1 MSSRARRIGLFLLG
15 VGTVA
20 ALGALVLRDQV
31 IRHRRDLFSSNP
43 VRRLAALRHLN
54 GEPATV
60 DAITVLRDFSAWEP
74 RRLLRNQAA
83 AVLERMESELRHG
96 ARSA

>member
-83 AVLERMESELRHG
+83 AVLERMEAELRHG

>member
-1 MSSRARRIGLFLLG
+1 MSRRARRIGLFLLG

-31 IRHRRDLFSSNP
+31 VRHRRDLFSSNP
-43 VRRLAALRHLN
+43 VRRLAALWHLY

-60 DAITVLRDFSAWEP
+60 DAVTVLRDFSAWEP

-83 AVLERMESELRHG
+83 AVLERMESELRYG
-96 ARSA
+96 ERTA

>member
-1 MSSRARRIGLFLLG
+1 MSRRARRIGLFLLG
-15 VGTVA
+15 VGAVG
-20 ALGALVLRDQV
+20 ALGALILRDQV
-31 IRHRRDLFSSNP
+31 LRNQRDLFSSNP

-60 DAITVLRDFSAWEP
+60 DAVTVLRDFRAWEP

-83 AVLERMESELRHG
+83 AVLDRMESELRHG
-96 ARSA
+96 ARTA

>member
-1 MSSRARRIGLFLLG
+1 MSRRTRRIGLFLLG

-31 IRHRRDLFSSNP
+31 VRHRRNLFSSNP

-60 DAITVLRDFSAWEP
+60 DAVTVLRDFSSWEP
-74 RRLLRNQAA
+74 RSLLRNQAA

-96 ARSA
+96 ARTA

>member
-31 IRHRRDLFSSNP
+31 MRHRRDLFSSNP

-60 DAITVLRDFSAWEP
+60 DAVTVLRDFSAWEP

>member
-1 MSSRARRIGLFLLG
+1 MSRRARRIGLFLLG
-15 VGTVA
+15 VGAVA
-20 ALGALVLRDQV
+20 ALGALILRDQV
-31 IRHRRDLFSSNP
+31 VRNQRDLFSSNP

-60 DAITVLRDFSAWEP
+60 DAVTVLRDFSAWEP

-83 AVLERMESELRHG
+83 AVLERMESELRRG
-96 ARSA
+96 ARIA

>member
-1 MSSRARRIGLFLLG
+1 MSRRARCIGLFLLG
-15 VGTVA
+15 VGAVA
-20 ALGALVLRDQV
+20 ALGALILRDQV
-31 IRHRRDLFSSNP
+31 VRNQRDLFSSNP

-60 DAITVLRDFSAWEP
+60 DAVTVLRDFSAWEP

-83 AVLERMESELRHG
+83 AVLERMESELRRG
-96 ARSA
+96 ARIA

>member
-1 MSSRARRIGLFLLG
+1 MSRRARRIGLFLLG

-20 ALGALVLRDQV
+20 ALGALILRDQV
-31 IRHRRDLFSSNP
+31 VRHQRDLFSSNP

-60 DAITVLRDFSAWEP
+60 DAVTVLRDFRAWEP
-74 RRLLRNQAA
+74 RRMLRNQAA
-83 AVLERMESELRHG
+83 AVLQRMEAELRHG
-96 ARSA
+96 ARTA

>member
-1 MSSRARRIGLFLLG
+1 MSRRTRSIGLFLLG

-20 ALGALVLRDQV
+20 ALGTLVLRDQV
-31 IRHRRDLFSSNP
+31 VRQQRNLFSSNP

-60 DAITVLRDFSAWEP
+60 DAVTVLRDFSAWEP
-74 RRLLRNQAA
+74 RHLLRNQAA

-96 ARSA
+96 ARTA

>member
-1 MSSRARRIGLFLLG
+1 M
-15 VGTVA
+15 A
-20 ALGALVLRDQV
+20 ALGALILRDQV
-31 IRHRRDLFSSNP
+31 VRNQRDLFSSNP

-60 DAITVLRDFSAWEP
+60 DAVTVLRDFSAWEP

-83 AVLERMESELRHG
+83 AVLERMESELRRG
-96 ARSA
+96 ARIA

>member
-1 MSSRARRIGLFLLG
+1 MSRRARRAGWFLLG
-15 VGTVA
+15 AGVVA
-20 ALGALVLRDQV
+20 ALGLLVLRDQV
-31 IRHRRDLFSSNP
+31 ARRRRDLFSSSP
-43 VRRLAALRHLN
+43 VRRLAALRYLG
-54 GEPATV
+54 GEPASV
-60 DAITVLRDFSAWEP
+60 GAVTVLRDFRAWEP

>member
-1 MSSRARRIGLFLLG
+1 MSRRARRIGLFLLG

-31 IRHRRDLFSSNP
+31 IRNRRDLFSSNP

-60 DAITVLRDFSAWEP
+60 DTVTVLRDFRAWEP

-83 AVLERMESELRHG
+83 AVLERMESELRQG

>member
-1 MSSRARRIGLFLLG
+1 MSRRARRIGLFLLG
-15 VGTVA
+15 VGAVG
-20 ALGALVLRDQV
+20 ALGALILRDQV
-31 IRHRRDLFSSNP
+31 LRNRRDLFSSNP

-60 DAITVLRDFSAWEP
+60 DAVTVLRDFSAWEP

-96 ARSA
+96 ARTA

>member
-1 MSSRARRIGLFLLG
+1 MSRRARRLGLFLLG

-31 IRHRRDLFSSNP
+31 VRHRRNLFSANP

-60 DAITVLRDFSAWEP
+60 DAVTVLRDFSAWEP
-74 RRLLRNQAA
+74 RSLLRNQAA

-96 ARSA
+96 ARTA

>member
-1 MSSRARRIGLFLLG
+1 MSRRARRIGLFLLG
-15 VGTVA
+15 VGAVG
-20 ALGALVLRDQV
+20 ALGAIILRDQV
-31 IRHRRDLFSSNP
+31 LRNQRDLFSSNP

-60 DAITVLRDFSAWEP
+60 DAVTVLRDFSAWEP

-96 ARSA
+96 ARTA

>member
-1 MSSRARRIGLFLLG
+1 MSRRARRIGLFLLG

-31 IRHRRDLFSSNP
+31 VRHRRDLFSSNP
-43 VRRLAALRHLN
+43 VRRLAALRHLY

-60 DAITVLRDFSAWEP
+60 DAVTVLRDFSAWEP

-83 AVLERMESELRHG
+83 AVLERMESELRYG
-96 ARSA
+96 ERTA

>member
-1 MSSRARRIGLFLLG
+1 MSRARRVGLFLLG

-20 ALGALVLRDQV
+20 ALGALILRDRV
-31 IRHRRDLFSSNP
+31 ARHRRDLFSSNP
-43 VRRLAALRHLN
+43 VLRLAALRHLN

-60 DAITVLRDFSAWEP
+60 DAVTVLRDFTAWEP
-74 RRLLRNQAA
+74 RRLLRNQAV

-96 ARSA
+96 ARTA